1 MTKDIMRAAIAKD
14 ITETK
19 EDNIQFVNK
28 MDQMIAV
35 LQDIKYKAL
44 CNQAQMDALIRN
56 IDDMDS
62 LQLASALT
70 NTLCGALNLQDKLI
84 KSKEAFSKILEY

>member
-1 MTKDIMRAAIAKD
+1 MTKDLMRSDIAND
-14 ITETK
+14 IKKTK
-19 EDNIQFVNK
+19 EDNIKFVNK

-35 LQDIKYKAL
+35 LQDIKYEAL

-62 LQLASALT
+62 IQLASALT

-84 KSKEAFSKILEY
+84 QSKEVFSKILEY

>member
-1 MTKDIMRAAIAKD
+1 MTKDIMHAAIAKD
-14 ITETK
+14 ITEAK
-19 EDNIQFVNK
+19 ENNIKFINK
-28 MDQMIAV
+28 MDQMLTVI
-35 LQDIKYKAL
+35 QEIKYEAL

-84 KSKEAFSKILEY
+84 KSKEAFAKILED

>member
-1 MTKDIMRAAIAKD
+1 MTKDIMHAAIAKD

-19 EDNIQFVNK
+19 EDNIKFINK

-35 LQDIKYKAL
+35 LQDIKYEAL

>member
-35 LQDIKYKAL
+35 LQDIKYESL

-84 KSKEAFSKILEY
+84 KSKEAFSKILED